1 MNRLLAENLTT
12 GKYELVTS
20 TGGALNTTGG
30 GADVDGN
37 SIIKGITD
45 LADPTNTVKNVVV
58 TATGEITVENDKITS
73 GNDTNMNDGLQQVL
87 TYGKDSLNANI
98 HALHMNGD
106 DLLVK
111 NTTLNTAL
119 TDGSQ
124 LTKVQGNSQ
133 ADGSGTNTNILVTT
147 AGACLTINEGGNI
160 RIDSKTDAGTGKD
173 IRCDGNGRLYSGVVA
188 YTDITDDTT
197 AVRIKSSATGSLS
210 VKQDDHASVT
220 VQGVSDQGNPFGTKK
235 PLLINTDG
243 KLLVNSQLKGNDG
256 DDGAGTNRTIQ
267 CDATGKLEVVSIPN
281 ISRGQIGGFTDGTGT
296 GWDANGLSNA
306 IDMTYHK
313 TIEFHIQSSATGSH
327 NIQILVSN
335 DNVTYV
341 VHQQFALQTVGT
353 DEIFKG
359 SLTAGFR
366 YVKLKNVGSDIAT
379 TTYKQYALYN

>member
-20 TGGALNTTGG
+20 TDGALNTTGG

-37 SIIKGITD
+37 SIIKGVTD
-45 LADPTNTVKNVVV
+45 IDDPTNTVKNIKV
-58 TATGEITVENDKITS
+58 TSGGAIKTNSELQTS
-73 GNDTNMNDGLQQVL
+73 GNGTNISNGLQVL

-111 NTTLNTAL
+111 NATLNTAL

-133 ADGSGTNTNILVTT
+133 ADGSGTNNNILVTA

-160 RIDSKTDAGTGKD
+160 RIDSKTDSGTGKD
-173 IRCDGNGRLYSGVVA
+173 IRCDGNGRLYAGVIG

-197 AVRIKSSATGSLS
+197 AIRIKSSATGSLS

-281 ISRGQIGGFTDGTGT
+281 ISRGQIGGFTDGAGT
-296 GWDANGLSNA
+296 GWNANGLSNA

-366 YVKLKNVGSDIAT
+366 YVKLKNVGSDIST

>member
-37 SIIKGITD
+37 SIIKGVTD
-45 LADPTNTVKNVVV
+45 LADPTNTITNVVV
-58 TATGEITVENDKITS
+58 SATGEITVKNKILNTTAL
-73 GNDTNMNDGLQQVL
+73 GELKVFQTGW
-87 TYGKDSLNANI
+87 TNANTPATYTNSRLGTI
-98 HALHMNGD
+98 L
-106 DLLVK
+106 
-111 NTTLNTAL
+111 TTQV
-119 TDGSQ
+119 DGSQ
-124 LTKVQGNSQ
+124 KTQIIGNSLL
-133 ADGSGTNTNILVTT
+133 D
-147 AGACLTINEGGNI
+147 
-160 RIDSKTDAGTGKD
+160 GTG
-173 IRCDGNGRLYSGVVA
+173 
-188 YTDITDDTT
+188 TDTEVLVD
-197 AVRIKSSATGSLS
+197 VGGSLK
-210 VKQDDHASVT
+210 VKQDDHASVI
-220 VQGVSDQGNPFGTKK
+220 VQGVSDQSDPFTTKK
-235 PLLINTDG
+235 PLLINTEG

-281 ISRGQIGGFTDGTGT
+281 ISRGQIGGFTDGVGT
-296 GWDANGLSNA
+296 GWNANGLSNA

-341 VHQQFALQTVGT
+341 SHQQFALQTVGT

-366 YVKLKNVGSDIAT
+366 YVKLKNVGSDIST